1 VLLEI
6 GASVGVE
13 VQEAPLRPEDL
24 YAADEVFISS
34 TNRSMLGVSEI
45 NGHKIASA
53 PGPITLKM
61 EKAFG
66 EYVRHYIE
74 QRSDA
79 LRNR

>member
-1 VLLEI
+1 
-6 GASVGVE
+6 VE
-13 VQEAPLRPEDL
+13 VHEATLRPEDL

-45 NGHKIASA
+45 HGHKIASA

-61 EKAFG
+61 ENAFG
-66 EYVRHYIE
+66 EYVRRYIE
-74 QRSDA
+74 QRSAA